1 MTSSGRE
8 LLKWIALVLMTGDHA
23 AKVFAGGYIPV
34 LSELG
39 RVAFPLFAL
48 VMAYNMAQPGADA
61 ARTLRRLLPW
71 ALIAQPV
78 HAWAFGTLL
87 PLNVLW
93 TFALA
98 AGCLALYQRGRTGW
112 AFLAFAAGG
121 LFVDYLWVGPAL
133 VLTAWAWFDRGGR
146 RFVGW
151 LLGSWDYAGSR
162 LYATVPI
169 WLWLSFVYLC
179 LFNGN
184 AWALLALPVA
194 LLAGINWPIPRTRWA
209 FYVYYVGH
217 LALFAALG

>member
-8 LLKWIALVLMTGDHA
+8 LLKWLALVLMTGDHA
-23 AKVFAGGYIPV
+23 AKVFTGGYIPV
-34 LSELG
+34 VSELG

-61 ARTLRRLLPW
+61 ARTLRRLLLW

-78 HAWAFGTLL
+78 HAWAFGSFL

-98 AGCLALYQRGRTGW
+98 AACLALHQRGRTVW
-112 AFLAFAAGG
+112 AVLVFAVGG
-121 LFVDYLWVGPAL
+121 LFVDYQWAGVGM
-133 VLTAWAWFDRGGR
+133 VIAWWSFYRMDPYNRDWHAP
-146 RFVGW
+146 
-151 LLGSWDYAGSR
+151 GSR
-162 LYATVPI
+162 PMLVCTVLALLTFLP
-169 WLWLSFVYLC
+169 LC
-179 LFNGN
+179 MFNGN
-184 AWALLALPVA
+184 AWALLAIPLLQIARWHWPV
-194 LLAGINWPIPRTRWA
+194 PRTRWA

>member
-71 ALIAQPV
+71 ALVAQPV
-78 HAWAFGTLL
+78 HAWAFGSLL

-98 AGCLALYQRGRTGW
+98 ACCLALHQRGRTGW
-112 AFLAFAAGG
+112 AVLVLLAGG
-121 LFVDYLWVGPAL
+121 LFVDYQWIGVTL
-133 VLTAWAWFDRGGR
+133 VLVAALGFSVIVRRGDGSIWRAGR
-146 RFVGW
+146 WYLVTVLV
-151 LLGSWDYAGSR
+151 LL
-162 LYATVPI
+162 
-169 WLWLSFVYLC
+169 FLC
-179 LFNGN
+179 WFNGN
-184 AWALLALPVA
+184 AWALLAIPVLP
-194 LLAGINWPIPRTRWA
+194 LAFFNWPVPRTRWV
-209 FYVYYVGH
+209 FYVYYVAH

>member
-34 LSELG
+34 VSELG

-78 HAWAFGTLL
+78 HAWAFGSFL

-98 AGCLALYQRGRTGW
+98 AGCLALHQRGRTGW
-112 AFLAFAAGG
+112 AVLVFAAGG
-121 LFVDYLWVGPAL
+121 LFVDYQWIGVGVVIVWWSFYRMDPYNRDWHAP
-133 VLTAWAWFDRGGR
+133 
-146 RFVGW
+146 
-151 LLGSWDYAGSR
+151 GSR
-162 LYATVPI
+162 PMLVCTV
-169 WLWLSFVYLC
+169 LALLTFLLLC
-179 LFNGN
+179 MFNGN
-184 AWALLALPVA
+184 AWALLAIPVLQIA
-194 LLAGINWPIPRTRWA
+194 RWHWPVPRTRWA
-209 FYVYYVGH
+209 FYVYYVAH